1 MTVTFE
7 GYERRAD
14 KINKCLADNGIAS
27 RDVPLR
33 FTSSHTPIGMKVVNT
48 AVSRAKRRLIVVC
61 DRGFWSSRKDELIGG
76 ILGEVPPDRLQESGG
91 TGDVTG
97 HRGP

>member
-1 MTVTFE
+1 MTVHGSQGREWDTV
-7 GYERRAD
+7 
-14 KINKCLADNGIAS
+14 ILSVADNGIAS

-33 FTSSHTPIGMKVVNT
+33 FTSSQTPIGMKVVNT

-61 DRGFWSSRKDELIGG
+61 DRGFWTSRKDELIGG

-97 HRGP
+97 HRGT